1 MKPFEY
7 FDKRVKE
14 LLHDVN
20 TYTLTEHRELVPSI
34 VAVTAE
40 LNDTDYR
47 YAFEAYLKGRASC
60 MADTVKELDGGEIGR
75 ERAEEI
81 LRNLHDE
88 WLPQTHSDFNE
99 IVAVA
104 IRMSVTDEAI
114 DNELKDRGYYE

>member
-7 FDKRVKE
+7 FDKRVQE

-20 TYTLTEHRELVPSI
+20 TYTLTEHRESVPAI
-34 VAVTAE
+34 VALTAE

-60 MADTVKELDGGEIGR
+60 MADTVKDLDGGELGVD
-75 ERAEEI
+75 RAEEI
-81 LRNLHDE
+81 LSNLHDE
-88 WLPQTHSDFNE
+88 WLPQTDSDFKVMVTE
-99 IVAVA
+99 A
-104 IRMSVTDEAI
+104 IRMCVTDEAI

>member
-7 FDKRVKE
+7 FDKRAKE

-20 TYTLTEHRELVPSI
+20 THTLTEHRESVPAI
-34 VAVTAE
+34 VALTAE

-60 MADTVKELDGGEIGR
+60 MADTVKDLGGNIGL

-81 LRNLHDE
+81 QRNVRDE
-88 WLPQTHSDFNE
+88 WLPQSHSDFNKMVVE
-99 IVAVA
+99 A
-104 IRMSVTDEAI
+104 ICMCVTGEAI
-114 DNELKDRGYYE
+114 DNELKERGYYE